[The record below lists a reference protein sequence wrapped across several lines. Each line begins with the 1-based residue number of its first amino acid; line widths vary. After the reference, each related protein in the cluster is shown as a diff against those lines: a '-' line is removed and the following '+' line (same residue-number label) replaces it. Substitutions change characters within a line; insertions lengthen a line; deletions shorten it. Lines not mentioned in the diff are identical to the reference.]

1 MRSHRTYRTEAV
13 VLHTWKLG
21 EADRIISLF
30 TRDHGKIRAVAKGV
44 RRTGSKFGARLEPFG
59 HVDVQLLEGRGSLET
74 VTQVESLHPPML
86 GSDYDRFCAA
96 EVLVEAADRIVA
108 EDRSPSLTQY
118 RLLLGALIALG
129 RGQLPTTAVVDSY
142 LLRALAAAGWATT
155 VAACVSCGETGD
167 LRWFSPQLGG
177 AVCPTCR
184 SQGAASASP
193 ELLAL
198 LGALLAGDW
207 DHVNATE
214 PGLRS
219 RAHGIVGT
227 FAAWHLDRS
236 LRSLPFLEGS

>member
-1 MRSHRTYRTEAV
+1 MRTYRAEAV
-13 VLHTWKLG
+13 VLRTWKLG

-30 TRDHGKIRAVAKGV
+30 TREHGKVRAVAKGV

-59 HVDVQLLEGRGSLET
+59 HIDVQLAAGRGALDT

-96 EVLVEAADRIVA
+96 EVLVEAVDRIVA
-108 EDRSPSLTQY
+108 EDRAPSLTQY

-129 RGQLPTTAVVDSY
+129 RGRLPTMAVVDSY

-155 VAACVSCGETGD
+155 VEACVQCGHTEE

-177 AVCPTCR
+177 AVCPSCR
-184 SQGAASASP
+184 AQGSASASP

-198 LGALLAGDW
+198 IGALLAGDW
-207 DHVNATE
+207 EHVCASD
-214 PGLRS
+214 PGLRH
-219 RAHGIVGT
+219 RAHGIVAA
-227 FAAWHLDRS
+227 FAACHLDRS

>member
-1 MRSHRTYRTEAV
+1 MRTYRTEAV

-30 TRDHGKIRAVAKGV
+30 TREYGKVRAVAKGV
-44 RRTGSKFGARLEPFG
+44 RRSGSKFGARLELFS
-59 HVDVQLLEGRGSLET
+59 HVDVQLVEGRGSLDT
-74 VTQVESLHPPML
+74 ITQVESLHPPML

-96 EVLVEAADRIVA
+96 QVLVEAADRIVS
-108 EDRSPSLTQY
+108 EDRSPSLSQY

-129 RGQLPTTAVVDSY
+129 RGQLPAMAVVDSY

-155 VAACVSCGETGD
+155 VQACVSCGDTED

-184 SQGAASASP
+184 AQGSASASP

-198 LGALLAGDW
+198 IGALLAGDW
-207 DHVNATE
+207 DHVCAVAPN
-214 PGLRS
+214 LRS
-219 RAHGIVGT
+219 RAHGIVGA
-227 FAAWHLDRS
+227 FAGWHLDRS
-236 LRSLPFLEGS
+236 LRSLPFLEGSAL